1 MCILIGSCVKWHDMA
16 IEDFAP
22 QEREAQANRI
32 WTVADYIGE
41 DAVLIVD
48 EYGEAEVPISELE
61 LL

>member
-1 MCILIGSCVKWHDMA
+1 MA
-16 IEDFAP
+16 IEEFAP

-41 DAVLIVD
+41 DAVLIVN
-48 EYGEAEVPISELE
+48 EYGEAEVHISELE